1 MRALNGMN
9 DRYEDTV
16 RILLN
21 SLERLN
27 LEPRPIPYGR
37 MDSLRGGA
45 SCLELSGRNV
55 EVAILLTMARLQS
68 QYGRDA
74 RALFKIDYASRGNI
88 KGILP
93 GRIVSKTVIS
103 LKGLLRKRIEGLN
116 WETPYSRDE
125 DSKSI
130 DVWYNEGRPPGPG
143 ELWEGGPHNKLTDLL
158 NWDGELMDS
167 LQDFTNRG
175 GGRFLLLHVSSD
187 RWGESMR
194 VGGSIWLR
202 SKELMT
208 TYVSPVYIEIVERIL
223 GHVKDVRESFGGLAY

>member
-1 MRALNGMN
+1 MS
-9 DRYEDTV
+9 DRYEDIVKT
-16 RILLN
+16 LLN

-37 MDSLRGGA
+37 IDALRGGA

-55 EVAILLTMARLQS
+55 EAAILLTKARLQS
-68 QYGRDA
+68 PYGQDS
-74 RALFKIDYASRGNI
+74 RALFKIEYALRGNI

-93 GRIVSKTVIS
+93 GRIVSKTVIR
-103 LKGLLRKRIEGLN
+103 LKGLLRKRIESLN
-116 WETPYSRDE
+116 WETPYSQDE

-130 DVWYNEGRPPGPG
+130 EIWYNEGRPPGSG
-143 ELWEGGPHNKLTDLL
+143 EIWEGGPHKKLTDHL
-158 NWDGELMDS
+158 NLDGELMES

-202 SKELMT
+202 SEELQT
-208 TYVSPVYIEIVERIL
+208 TYVSPVYIGIIERIL
-223 GHVKDVRESFGGLAY
+223 GHVKEVREGFGGLAY